1 MKDAIDPYDQV
12 IQIYAFLNIK
22 GNFISY
28 LSSAKYIQYMFVS
41 IIFAFIP
48 LLSYSWQG
56 NLMICFKF

>member
-28 LSSAKYIQYMFVS
+28 LSSAKYIQCMFVS
-41 IIFAFIP
+41 MIFAVISC
-48 LLSYSWQG
+48 LHYLTRG
-56 NLMICFKF
+56 KEI

>member
-28 LSSAKYIQYMFVS
+28 LSSAKYIIRKNETY
-41 IIFAFIP
+41 
-48 LLSYSWQG
+48 YTG
-56 NLMICFKF
+56 NN